1 MQDLERVDTKK
12 NVTELMII
20 SKEKEK
26 SENELNKGGN
36 RLVNLEIQKKDLIDL
51 LDRIHKY
58 KNMLII
64 NPSPLVCTSKDK
76 NSEKLAKKGL
86 RKALKKERKQL
97 VKIEV

>member
-58 KNMLII
+58 KNQDPINYRNII
-64 NPSPLVCTSKDK
+64 T
-76 NSEKLAKKGL
+76 
-86 RKALKKERKQL
+86 
-97 VKIEV
+97 